1 MDSKWLL
8 NMRNES
14 RWSRLHLIRHSFSS
28 LQAQSLCQ
36 FHVLPDNWFYAPQFQ
51 FGLLFFFTGMFIN
64 IQSDAI
70 LRQLRQQSCSYQ
82 IPRGGSFEYVSA
94 PHYFGEVLEWI
105 GFCTACNFS
114 NASLAFVI
122 FTASNLIPRAIA
134 HHKWYQTAFS
144 GKYPASRKAI
154 IPFVW

>member
-1 MDSKWLL
+1 
-8 NMRNES
+8 
-14 RWSRLHLIRHSFSS
+14 
-28 LQAQSLCQ
+28 
-36 FHVLPDNWFYAPQFQ
+36 VLPDNWFYAPQFQ
-51 FGLLFFFTGMFIN
+51 FGLLCFFTGMFIN